1 VISINIRKSET
12 LNKMRNSTVLSAHL
26 QSIALA
32 RINLQDD
39 TFRITTRTDG
49 NDLLGSIEYDG
60 LLNPPLLIRKNST
73 FVIVSGF
80 RRIAA
85 CLKLNWIE
93 ITARILKPDTGALDC
108 LRLAIAENA
117 LQRSLNLIETSR
129 CLQKLSLCIA
139 NSRQLA
145 ESASSLGL
153 PDNPSMI
160 DKIKSLSLLPQPI
173 QSSILADTI
182 SLAMAKE
189 LESLESDCAMAFTR
203 LFNLL
208 KIGLNKQK
216 EIVTLVK
223 EIARRDGFS
232 MQEVMEDKGFVEIVI
247 HPDLDRGQKSRKLRS
262 YLRQRR
268 YPRIAATEKTFEI
281 QRKNLKLGND
291 IKLIPPKEFE
301 ATSYGLN
308 LTFTNL
314 EHLKTLQTKLN
325 KIIQQPDFK
334 KILERKTH
342 HPDQAISS

>member
-1 VISINIRKSET
+1 
-12 LNKMRNSTVLSAHL
+12 MQNSTVQSAHF

-32 RINLQDD
+32 GINLQDD
-39 TFRITTRTDG
+39 TFRITTRTDV
-49 NDLLGSIEYDG
+49 NALSDSIQHDG
-60 LLNPPLLIRKNST
+60 LITPPLLIEKNSD
-73 FVIVSGF
+73 FIIISGF

-85 CLKLNWIE
+85 CLKLDWNE
-93 ITARILKPDTGALDC
+93 ITARVLKPEAGALDC

-129 CLQKLSLCIA
+129 CLQKLSLFIT
-139 NSRQLA
+139 NSRHLA

-153 PDNPSMI
+153 PDNPSII
-160 DKIKSLSLLPQPI
+160 DKIKSLSFLPRPI

-189 LESLESDCAMAFTR
+189 LESLEADCAIAFTR
-203 LFNLL
+203 LFDQL

-216 EIVTLVK
+216 EIVTRVK
-223 EIARRDGFS
+223 EIARRDGLS
-232 MQEVMEDKGFVEIVI
+232 MQEVMEDKCFIEII
-247 HPDLDRGQKSRKLRS
+247 THRDLDRGQKSRKLRS

-268 YPRIAATEKTFEI
+268 YPRIAEAEKKFEAH
-281 QRKNLKLGND
+281 RKNLSLGND

-301 ATSYGLN
+301 ATTYGLH

-314 EHLKTLQTKLN
+314 EHLKTLQARLN

-334 KILERKTH
+334 KILERKDH
-342 HPDQAISS
+342 HPDQAV